1 MGRFLTD
8 RLQVMNEE
16 RLRKTL
22 ISAGMYDLS
31 PRTLVGYQVLCAIA
45 FPAIWIVISL
55 VAGSSAALTILAALL
70 LVAVGWFVPGFVVQ
84 RRAESRLHRI
94 DRGMPELIDLL
105 VVTVEAGLS
114 ISAALQLAGERMKGP
129 IGDELRIVLQEQR
142 MGLTPV
148 QALENMVSRCP
159 TPAVEAFSRA
169 MTQGA
174 LLGVSI
180 GQILRSL
187 AVEMRKRRRAHGR
200 EQAQKAPIKMLFPL
214 VFMIF
219 PALFVVILGPALVSI
234 FNALGADERP
244 AIPDVGA
251 RRPARAVPE
260 VACAGE
266 RPPLRICCPPA
277 RSALSSRRLWCLARR
292 RALPGS
298 VQRTCAPGRGLLPD
312 ARPARGDRHRHSC
325 RRTRQSSPQASRW
338 D

>member
-1 MGRFLTD
+1 MVLLLLLGLFLLAAAVVLVSRGLMASRLRATDNLAQIGHYGFTGTTVDLEPPAGARGLIDSTAASMGRFFTD
-8 RLQVMNEE
+8 RLQVVNEE

-22 ISAGMYDLS
+22 VSAGMYDLS
-31 PRTLVGYQVLCAIA
+31 PRMLIGYQVLCAIA

-114 ISAALQLAGERMKGP
+114 ISAALQLAGERMTGP

-142 MGLTPV
+142 MGLSPV
-148 QALENMVSRCP
+148 QALENMVGRCP

-169 MTQGA
+169 MAQGA

-187 AVEMRKRRRAHGR
+187 AVEMRKRRRAMA
-200 EQAQKAPIKMLFPL
+200 EQQAQKAPIKMLFPL

-234 FNALGADERP
+234 FNALG
-244 AIPDVGA
+244 G
-251 RRPARAVPE
+251 
-260 VACAGE
+260 
-266 RPPLRICCPPA
+266 
-277 RSALSSRRLWCLARR
+277 
-292 RALPGS
+292 
-298 VQRTCAPGRGLLPD
+298 
-312 ARPARGDRHRHSC
+312 
-325 RRTRQSSPQASRW
+325 
-338 D
+338 